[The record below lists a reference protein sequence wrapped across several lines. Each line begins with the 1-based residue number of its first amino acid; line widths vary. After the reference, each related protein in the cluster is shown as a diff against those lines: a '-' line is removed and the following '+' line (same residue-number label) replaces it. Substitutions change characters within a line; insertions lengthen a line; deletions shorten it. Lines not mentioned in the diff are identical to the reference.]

1 MCRLNVHVTL
11 PVWNFPLYVELVCI
25 LQGSTSSGSFGKP
38 GMHGALCSISG
49 YTGLGETPPLLSGL
63 GMQAD
68 LLMPCI
74 ASPSLTPGPGNLPIF
89 CSSGTGRLEFA
100 NGGWVM
106 NDEAATHYGAI
117 IDQMTLGLRF
127 LEDTFGNDGR
137 PRVAWHIDPFG
148 HSREQA
154 SLFAQVLSPLSL
166 HPPLHSL

>member
-1 MCRLNVHVTL
+1 MCSVYMHVTL
-11 PVWNFPLYVELVCI
+11 PAWNFPLFGELLCI
-25 LQGSTSSGSFGKP
+25 LQGPTFSGSSRKP
-38 GMHGALCSISG
+38 AIQGPCVPYLAILAWERPLFSFQAWACRQALSPTLPI
-49 YTGLGETPPLLSGL
+49 PAPLL
-63 GMQAD
+63 A
-68 LLMPCI
+68 
-74 ASPSLTPGPGNLPIF
+74 LTIYPDFAPP
-89 CSSGTGRLEFA
+89 GTGRLEFA

-154 SLFAQVLSPLSL
+154 SLFAQVLYRTSHRPSSL
-166 HPPLHSL
+166 I